1 MADCSRVGS
10 FGYARGDRGHRR
22 AVLDLV
28 FARRNHH
35 ECHALPSLRRS
46 SLDRPG
52 IHRSGLR
59 KLAGYSA
66 TIDLLLSSKLPF
78 PVPLAYMGVV
88 LVEIGCG
95 VLKITGYSY

>member
-1 MADCSRVGS
+1 MRVVTEATAGLS
-10 FGYARGDRGHRR
+10 STLSSQGETIMNATRY
-22 AVLDLV
+22 LL
-28 FARRNHH
+28 FAGRLLIGL
-35 ECHALPSLRRS
+35 AFTV
-46 SLDRPG
+46 
-52 IHRSGLR
+52 SGLR

>member
-1 MADCSRVGS
+1 MNATR
-10 FGYARGDRGHRR
+10 Y
-22 AVLDLV
+22 LL
-28 FARRNHH
+28 FAGR
-35 ECHALPSLRRS
+35 LMIGLSLTV
-46 SLDRPG
+46 
-52 IHRSGLR
+52 SGLR

-66 TIDLLLSSKLPF
+66 TIDLILSSKLPF